1 MSESYIQVPTDSS
14 GKKVRTRERTVGS
27 DTVHEQQVCE
37 VELPTY
43 IVGNSDTAGIANAQ
57 NKVYMALFNGS
68 GSGKIVKIREIW
80 ILNAQLT
87 AVTGVGVEW
96 DVDTIS
102 SAPTGGT
109 SLTPKKMDSQN
120 PSLPAQ
126 ITVMEAPTGDATK
139 VATLFP
145 VYLSND
151 EVITTQFG
159 AVLCNM
165 MPVYPAIPKECQ
177 DIVLREGEG
186 IQVKQI
192 TNTTVGKAYVLM
204 VFTVE

>member
-1 MSESYIQVPTDSS
+1 MSESYIQVPADST
-14 GKKVRTRERTVGS
+14 GKKVRTKARTIGG
-27 DTVHEQQVCE
+27 TEVHEQQIAE

-43 IVGNSDTAGIANAQ
+43 IVGNSSTSGIANAQ
-57 NKVYMALFNGS
+57 NKIYIALFNSS
-68 GSGKIVKIREIW
+68 GSGKIIKIREIW
-80 ILNAQLT
+80 IMNAQLT

-96 DVDTIS
+96 NIDNIN

-109 SLTPKKMDSQN
+109 TLTPRKMDSQN
-120 PSLPAQ
+120 PNLPGQ
-126 ITVMEAPTGDATK
+126 IVIQEAPTGGANK
-139 VATLFP
+139 VFTWFP

-151 EVITTQFG
+151 EIIGTQFG

-165 MPVYPAIPKECQ
+165 IPVYPAIPKECQ
-177 DIVLREGEG
+177 DITLREGEG

-192 TNTTVGKAYVLM
+192 TNTTVGKAYVLI